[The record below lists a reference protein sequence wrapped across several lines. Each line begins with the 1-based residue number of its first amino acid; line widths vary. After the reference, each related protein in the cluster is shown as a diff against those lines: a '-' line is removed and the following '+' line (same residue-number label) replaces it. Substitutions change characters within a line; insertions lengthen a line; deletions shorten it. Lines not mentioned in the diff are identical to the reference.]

1 MLAVGP
7 YLGNTAGAVLFTLGS
22 GGRTECEVCSEIGF
36 KPNSGN
42 TGAKLGTKDAKE
54 VEFHQPGNVGKQKH

>member
-1 MLAVGP
+1 MVLGVANRGSQAFDGP
-7 YLGNTAGAVLFTLGS
+7 FTLGS